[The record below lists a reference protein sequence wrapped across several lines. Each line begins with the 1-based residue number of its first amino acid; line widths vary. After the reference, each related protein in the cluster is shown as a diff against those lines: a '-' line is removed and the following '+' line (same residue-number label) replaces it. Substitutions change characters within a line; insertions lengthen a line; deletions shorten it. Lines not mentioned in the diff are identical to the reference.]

1 MSTNDEAARVL
12 RDAEPSDHFPS
23 KQEVLPR
30 QPHLHNVRGS
40 MADLGRKHSCFKC
53 QAKFYDLKKPKALCP
68 KCGADQADAPPVS
81 AAPPPPPPKRPRVV
95 DPVKE
100 EEELA
105 VEEADGEEAADSDAD
120 LDLEGGEEAVVE
132 EELDEPAGEDSYD

>member
-12 RDAEPSDHFPS
+12 RDAEASNHFPS
-23 KQEVLPR
+23 AQEVLPR

-40 MADLGRKHSCFKC
+40 MADLGRKYHCFKC
-53 QAKFYDLKKPKALCP
+53 QAKFYDLKKAKALCP
-68 KCGADQADAPPVS
+68 KCGADQVDAPAVAP
-81 AAPPPPPPKRPRVV
+81 APPPPPPKRPRVV

-100 EEELA
+100 EEEVA
-105 VEEADGEEAADSDAD
+105 VAEESEGEESGEDAD

>member
-1 MSTNDEAARVL
+1 
-12 RDAEPSDHFPS
+12 
-23 KQEVLPR
+23 
-30 QPHLHNVRGS
+30 
-40 MADLGRKHSCFKC
+40 MADLGRKHLCFKC
-53 QAKFYDLKKPKALCP
+53 QSKFYDLKKPKALCP
-68 KCGADQADAPPVS
+68 KCGADQAEAPVMA

-100 EEELA
+100 EEVA
-105 VEEADGEEAADSDAD
+105 VAEEAEGEEVAEDAD